1 MDPNQT
7 EFLLSDIHPD
17 GSSTRDRYGFRG
29 RLGLHQAAKPETCS
43 EKLVLKPTHLALDIE
58 AKTREER
65 KVEGV
70 HFPWEVVTNELES
83 LFEVLPEVLF
93 VAVGGRQ
100 PLVVEQAFLVMVEG
114 QVRGDV
120 DDVADIQPL
129 HGVQVL
135 SVLLVAKEQEGQDG
149 RQLRV
154 LDVGGGGDGLR

>member
-1 MDPNQT
+1 MD
-7 EFLLSDIHPD
+7 
-17 GSSTRDRYGFRG
+17 
-29 RLGLHQAAKPETCS
+29 
-43 EKLVLKPTHLALDIE
+43 E
-58 AKTREER
+58 A
-65 KVEGV
+65 

-83 LFEVLPEVLF
+83 LFKVLPEVLL

-135 SVLLVAKEQEGQDG
+135 RVLLVAQEQEG
-149 RQLRV
+149 
-154 LDVGGGGDGLR
+154 